1 MTRDGRGEGRVSSVD
16 EIIHMVRLPHE
27 VLHLL
32 HGLLHLVHFSLQMW
46 HTLSDNSFGLIS
58 SFGVVFRLSIFW
70 VLPIFLNTQLLTSLV
85 NSWFCY
91 IKSAIA
97 TAMDYNYCW
106 TDAGC
111 NAGAWFEWL
120 KAFSLFW
127 CFGLVAIDLVQ
138 TMHPFVLE
146 SKVVNTSK
154 HCLPSHR
161 WCKLM
166 MY

>member
-16 EIIHMVRLPHE
+16 EIIHMVCLPHE

-46 HTLSDNSFGLIS
+46 HTLSDNTFGLIS

-97 TAMDYNYCW
+97 TAMDYQLLLDRRRLQCW
-106 TDAGC
+106 CMIWMTEGI
-111 NAGAWFEWL
+111 FTL
-120 KAFSLFW
+120 LVFW
-127 CFGLVAIDLVQ
+127 TCGHRPSPNHASF
-138 TMHPFVLE
+138 
-146 SKVVNTSK
+146 
-154 HCLPSHR
+154 CLG
-161 WCKLM
+161 KQGG
-166 MY
+166 